1 VKLDDCHSLSVLRA
15 DSETGEAE
23 ILRRRARSD
32 DEGNQ
37 PMLKRWRERRK
48 LTELARLWAALDAAA
63 R

>member
-1 VKLDDCHSLSVLRA
+1 LNPGRRNS
-15 DSETGEAE
+15 
-23 ILRRRARSD
+23 LRRRARSD
-32 DEGNQ
+32 DEESG